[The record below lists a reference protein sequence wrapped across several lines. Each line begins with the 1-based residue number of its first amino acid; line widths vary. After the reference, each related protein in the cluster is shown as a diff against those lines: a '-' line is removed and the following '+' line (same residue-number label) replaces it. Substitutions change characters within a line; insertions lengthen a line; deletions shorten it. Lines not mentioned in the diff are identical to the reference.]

1 MVTNMLIKKI
11 YIYIFNHLK
20 FSFHFFVLFCFV
32 LLESSGG
39 YAETPNAFIFSL
51 NNFERL
57 APFVSKV
64 KNGNTKEAID
74 RRSDNGPTF
83 GQDLLIFFN
92 PASASQSFTYFGNY
106 YPVPASV
113 TAKLAILGL
122 QGRTFSSDEVEVFY
136 LAPSR

>member
-1 MVTNMLIKKI
+1 M
-11 YIYIFNHLK
+11 F
-20 FSFHFFVLFCFV
+20 LFCFV

-64 KNGNTKEAID
+64 KNVNTKEAIG

-83 GQDLLIFFN
+83 GQDLLIFFTTDGR
-92 PASASQSFTYFGNY
+92 QSYTDFGNY
-106 YPVPASV
+106 YSVPASV
-113 TAKLAILGL
+113 TSKLANLGWPI
-122 QGRTFSSDEVEVFY
+122 GIFSPDEVEVFY
-136 LAPSR
+136 LDPPR